1 MIHGDDA
8 DSHRRRSFM
17 VVTIGSVLTHGN
29 MFDTRLLCYVLDNSR
44 AMPMTVPTLDTWLTW
59 SLTELQLGHFL
70 DTDPWGRPLERYS
83 KGRKGQICGDYK
95 GILVVHKGDEKYMQ
109 KVYRL
114 SHGAVSKH
122 VCMLCEAS
130 SEVDSPYL
138 YTFHGM
144 SACHRSTRLSTSEF
158 IEKVVGLQTFVRLPG
173 FHVDFIQ
180 HDWLHVVD
188 LSLIPECSASA
199 LVELVRESVWGG
211 EGTHVDQRLRLGYVA
226 FIKACKADKVKSRGV
241 FFSMLLSFV

>member
-1 MIHGDDA
+1 
-8 DSHRRRSFM
+8 M

-114 SHGAVSKH
+114 SHGAVSRH